1 MKKHIAA
8 FLIAL
13 LVSAFATNRLFA
25 QSEIDTTVNLDIL
38 TIPNSPAFNL
48 LGISPA
54 AVDRPTTPNDFAISL
69 ANASNNFSLLPK
81 NYAIEF
87 LPISFFPKS
96 KNSYA
101 KFTNDTTYVKTWN
114 QKLWNTVSQTFLLSG
129 GFSTDDSVNTTLPD
143 FIKTRSGVG
152 FKFSL
157 VRGRIDTAFED
168 YKISIDTVRMKLA
181 VLHKLNNEA
190 INNYRNTDSTYK
202 ADSSLRRS
210 IIKRLIDNKN
220 NAAIT
225 DSEKDKTDKELKN
238 VFNSLNAKMAIDE
251 QIFIDTHINQ
261 TNKLSKE
268 ILAAAAVLKTQIEQ
282 IKFKRYGWMVDFAG
296 GMVIGFRNDDF
307 QNSIVQQY
315 ALWFNGGYACKKG
328 FSFMGVARYSN
339 ALNAVTDS
347 QGSKMDK
354 AFYDL
359 GGKIEFQTD
368 DNKFSVNGEI
378 IDRISTGTP
387 LLRYTFN
394 ASYQVGKNQAL
405 TFSVGKAFAGTAQYG
420 GNLIAALN
428 YIKTFGSSRS
438 VVPSH

>member
-1 MKKHIAA
+1 MKKYSYA
-8 FLIAL
+8 FLVAI
-13 LVSAFATNRLFA
+13 LVLAFANDRLFA
-25 QSEIDTTVNLDIL
+25 QSEIDTTVSLDIL
-38 TIPNSPAFNL
+38 TVPNSPAFNL
-48 LGISPA
+48 LEISPS

-69 ANASNNFSLLPK
+69 ANASNNFSLLPQ

-96 KNSYA
+96 KNSYS
-101 KFTNDTTYVKTWN
+101 KFTNDTAYVKTWN
-114 QKLWNTVSQTFLLSG
+114 QKLWNTISQTFIFSG
-129 GFSTDDSVNTTLPD
+129 GFSTNDSVKTTTPD
-143 FIKTRSGVG
+143 FIKTCSGIG

-157 VRGRIDTAFED
+157 FRGKIDYDFD
-168 YKISIDTVRMKLA
+168 QYKNSIDSVRVRLKALHDDNEAFLTSIRENDA
-181 VLHKLNNEA
+181 VL
-190 INNYRNTDSTYK
+190 K
-202 ADSSLRRS
+202 ALDRERDTNVALQVR
-210 IIKRLIDNKN
+210 IAKEIKDPVIR
-220 NAAIT
+220 
-225 DSEKDKTDKELKN
+225 SEKLGNLKDELTNINIRRDLRMELLKQERMNSEIEYAKELKK
-238 VFNSLNAKMAIDE
+238 S
-251 QIFIDTHINQ
+251 
-261 TNKLSKE
+261 
-268 ILAAAAVLKTQIEQ
+268 IEQ

-315 ALWFNGGYACKKG
+315 AFWFNGGYASLKG

-339 ALNAVTDS
+339 ALNAMADS

-394 ASYQVGKNQAL
+394 AGYQVGKNQAL

-428 YIKTFGSSRS
+428 YVKTLGSKRS
-438 VVPSH
+438 IVPSH